1 MRAQSFK
8 RKPGR
13 ANNERSLGDAS
24 ERVHKRLRTVES
36 VQQREQE
43 HTSNDTQQESDM
55 YEHIRQGEEKYDT
68 QAYGE
73 LRVYKHQRYFVFNG
87 LNFIRYLSPL
97 SAPELVSTFVVF
109 QKHFLIF
116 CVFVSRHSKH

>member
-1 MRAQSFK
+1 MCVWATQSFK

-43 HTSNDTQQESDM
+43 RTSSDTQQESDM
-55 YEHIRQGEEKYDT
+55 YEHIRQGEEKYDAQT
-68 QAYGE
+68 YGE
-73 LRVYKHQRYFVFNG
+73 LRVYKHQHCFVFNG
-87 LNFIRYLSPL
+87 LSFLRYLNPL
-97 SAPELVSTFVVF
+97 SATELVSTFVVF
-109 QKHFLIF
+109 RRHF
-116 CVFVSRHSKH
+116 